1 MRGSEFNADTYVGID
16 VGGTKARAVLV
27 DPNDAEILARGV
39 SSSAGAGPVLTKTL
53 ALLVQQLASDAQE
66 LPHVP
71 TIGGVGLAAAGLTDN
86 DGIVHYSPNLPELIE
101 FPLGPEL
108 SAAVDLPVCAGNDAS
123 AGTWAEA
130 RAGAGR
136 GYDDF
141 IFVALGTGIGTGAVA
156 NGQLVTGANGY
167 AGEAGHMIVDR
178 SGPQHLTGAAG
189 PWELFASGN
198 ALTRLAIE
206 RAAAGDFPSGVA
218 LAGAAEDITGLVVQD
233 TVQAGQPDAL
243 ALLRAYSAE
252 VALGVANLIM
262 VLDPALVV
270 VGGGVSD
277 IGEPLRATIEEDLR
291 TAVLGSAHR
300 KLPEVVIAQMGAAA
314 NAIGAALIAAEADR
328 AAS

>member
-1 MRGSEFNADTYVGID
+1 MVGSEFNAEAYIGID

-27 DPNDAEILARGV
+27 DPHGGETLARGV
-39 SSSAGAGPVLTKTL
+39 STSAGAGPVLTKTL
-53 ALLVQQLASDAQE
+53 ALLVQQLVTDAAE
-66 LPHVP
+66 LPQP
-71 TIGGVGLAAAGLTDN
+71 PSIGGVGLAAAGLTDN
-86 DGIVHYSPNLPELIE
+86 QGTVHYSPNLPELIE

-108 SAAVDLPVCAGNDAS
+108 AAAVDLPVCAGNDAS

-156 NGQLVTGANGY
+156 NGQLIGGASGY

-178 SGPQHLTGAAG
+178 SGPKHLTGAAG

-206 RAAAGDFPSGVA
+206 RAVAGDFPSGLA
-218 LAGAAEDITGLVVQD
+218 LADTAEDITGLVVQD
-233 TVQAGQPDAL
+233 AVLAGEPDAL
-243 ALLRAYSAE
+243 TLLRAYGAE
-252 VALGVANLIM
+252 VALGIANLIM

-270 VGGGVSD
+270 IGGGVSD
-277 IGEPLRATIEEDLR
+277 IGEPLRSTIEAQLR

-328 AAS
+328 VAS